1 MTKLESKLKKDFL
14 YYEAMGKDKE
24 RFPRYGDRYEFEQVA
39 RYIKAALDKFDFVDM
54 IRNEENMPTED
65 EKKLMHNKHYGEK
78 NVT

>member
-14 YYEAMGKDKE
+14 YYEAMGADKE

-39 RYIKAALDKFDFVDM
+39 RYLKTALEKFEFVDM
-54 IRNEENMPTED
+54 IRNEENVP
-65 EKKLMHNKHYGEK
+65 EKEEA